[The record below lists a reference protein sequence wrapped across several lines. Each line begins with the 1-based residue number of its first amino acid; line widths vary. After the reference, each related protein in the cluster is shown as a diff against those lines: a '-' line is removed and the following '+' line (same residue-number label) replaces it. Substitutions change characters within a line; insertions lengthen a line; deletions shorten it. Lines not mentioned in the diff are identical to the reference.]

1 MLEIKLFSSFL
12 FSWRMSAVPI
22 SGAKVDII
30 PYSFISWRSFDF
42 RQCSKVFSGVSIC
55 SNPFRFVQKRCF
67 YSKNFFVSHTTSD
80 LPCDLG
86 VFTIIG
92 LTPQHTQFCFL
103 HIVPITMCF
112 NIRREPD
119 ATAHRV
125 LFFRSTARLSDFF
138 PSSLSFAACRSTSR
152 RVALATVRTQEP
164 K

>member
-12 FSWRMSAVPI
+12 FSWQMSAVPI

-42 RQCSKVFSGVSIC
+42 RQCSKVFSDVSIC

-67 YSKNFFVSHTTSD
+67 YSKNFFVSHTTSV
-80 LPCDLG
+80 LQCDLG

-92 LTPQHTQFCFL
+92 LTPQHTQFCFYTSFL
-103 HIVPITMCF
+103 SPCV
-112 NIRREPD
+112 
-119 ATAHRV
+119 
-125 LFFRSTARLSDFF
+125 SDFF
-138 PSSLSFAACRSTSR
+138 PPRSAFLRPLSGTSATLRGCRAAACRSTSR

-164 K
+164 

>member
-12 FSWRMSAVPI
+12 VGWRMSAVPI

-67 YSKNFFVSHTTSD
+67 FSKNFFVSHTTSV

-92 LTPQHTQFCFL
+92 LASQHTQFYFYTSFL
-103 HIVPITMCF
+103 SPCVSISEESPMPPRIGF
-112 NIRREPD
+112 S
-119 ATAHRV
+119 
-125 LFFRSTARLSDFF
+125 FFAPLLAFLTSSPPRSALPLAARHPAGWRL
-138 PSSLSFAACRSTSR
+138 L
-152 RVALATVRTQEP
+152 L
-164 K
+164 

>member
-55 SNPFRFVQKRCF
+55 SKTMFLLKKLFRFAHDFCPSVR
-67 YSKNFFVSHTTSD
+67 
-80 LPCDLG
+80 PC
-86 VFTIIG
+86 VFTITG
-92 LTPQHTQFCFL
+92 LTSQHTQFCFYTSFL
-103 HIVPITMCF
+103 SPSV
-112 NIRREPD
+112 
-119 ATAHRV
+119 
-125 LFFRSTARLSDFF
+125 SDFF
-138 PSSLSFAACRSTSR
+138 PSSLSFLETTSWNKRHPAGCRAAACRSTSR
-152 RVALATVRTQEP
+152 RVALATVRTQEL

>member
-12 FSWRMSAVPI
+12 FSWQMSTVPI

-67 YSKNFFVSHTTSD
+67 SSKNFFVSHTTSV

-92 LTPQHTQFCFL
+92 LASQHAQFCFYTSFL
-103 HIVPITMCF
+103 SPCV
-112 NIRREPD
+112 
-119 ATAHRV
+119 
-125 LFFRSTARLSDFF
+125 SDFF
-138 PSSLSFAACRSTSR
+138 PSSLGFLETTSWNKR
-152 RVALATVRTQEP
+152 HCKKESYKGRYTS
-164 K
+164 